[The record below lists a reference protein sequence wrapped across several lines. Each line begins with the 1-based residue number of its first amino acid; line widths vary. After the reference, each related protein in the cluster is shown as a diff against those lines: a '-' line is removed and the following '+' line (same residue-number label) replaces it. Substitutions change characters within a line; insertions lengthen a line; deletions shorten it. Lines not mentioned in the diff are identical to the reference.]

1 MSMSDPIAAM
11 LTIIRNGQM
20 VNKAFVCTDMSSK
33 KESILSVLKD
43 EGFIQDYEVKEIEN
57 NKKRLK
63 IKLKYFQG
71 KPVISNIKRISKP
84 SLRIYKSKNELPK
97 VLGGLGVA
105 IVSTSKG
112 VMTSDSAR
120 KQNFGG
126 EIICTVE

>member
-20 VNKAFVCTDMSSK
+20 VNKTFVCTDMSNT
-33 KESILSVLKD
+33 KESILAVLKD
-43 EGFIQDYEVKEIEN
+43 EGYILDYEIKDMEN

-71 KPVISNIKRISKP
+71 KPVISNIKRVSKP
-84 SLRIYKSKNELPK
+84 SLRIYKNRNELPK

-112 VMTSDSAR
+112 VMTADAASE
-120 KQNFGG
+120 QNSGG

>member
-1 MSMSDPIAAM
+1 MSMSDPISAM
-11 LTIIRNGQM
+11 ITIIRNGQM
-20 VNKAFVCTDMSSK
+20 VNKSYVCTDMSNT
-33 KESILSVLKD
+33 KESILKVLKD
-43 EGFIQDYEVKEIEN
+43 EGYINDYEVKEIEN

-84 SLRIYKSKNELPK
+84 SLRIYKSKNKLPK

-112 VMTSDSAR
+112 VMTADTA
-120 KQNFGG
+120 KNQNCGG
-126 EIICTVE
+126 EVICTVE

>member
-1 MSMSDPIAAM
+1 MSMSEPISAM
-11 LTIIRNGQM
+11 ITIIRNGQM
-20 VNKAFVCTDMSSK
+20 VNKSYVCTDMSNT
-33 KESILSVLKD
+33 KESILKVLKD
-43 EGFIQDYEVKEIEN
+43 EGYINDYEVKEMEN

-84 SLRIYKSKNELPK
+84 SLRIYKSKNKLPK

-112 VMTSDSAR
+112 VMTADTA
-120 KQNFGG
+120 KNQNCGG

>member
-11 LTIIRNGQM
+11 LTTIRNGQM
-20 VNKAFVCTDMSSK
+20 VKKDYVCTDMSK
-33 KESILSVLKD
+33 IKVSILSVLKD
-43 EGFIQDYEVKEIEN
+43 EGYILDYEMKDIEN

-71 KPVISNIKRISKP
+71 NPVISNIKRVSKP
-84 SLRIYKSKNELPK
+84 SLRMYKGKDKLPK
-97 VLGGLGVA
+97 VLGGYGVA

-112 VMTSDSAR
+112 VMTEAAAIS
-120 KQNFGG
+120 QNCGG

>member
-11 LTIIRNGQM
+11 LTTIRNGQM
-20 VNKAFVCTDMSSK
+20 VKKDYVCTGMSK
-33 KESILSVLKD
+33 IKVSILSVLKD
-43 EGFIQDYEVKEIEN
+43 EGYILDYEMKDIEN

-71 KPVISNIKRISKP
+71 NPVISNIKRVSKP
-84 SLRIYKSKNELPK
+84 SLRMYKGKDKLPK
-97 VLGGLGVA
+97 VLGGYGVA

-112 VMTSDSAR
+112 VMTEAAAIS
-120 KQNFGG
+120 QNCGG

>member
-1 MSMSDPIAAM
+1 MSMSDPISAM
-11 LTIIRNGQM
+11 ITIIRNGQM
-20 VNKAFVCTDMSSK
+20 VNKSYVCTDMSNT
-33 KESILSVLKD
+33 KESILKVLKD
-43 EGFIQDYEVKEIEN
+43 EGYINDYEVKEMEN
-57 NKKRLK
+57 SKKRLK

-84 SLRIYKSKNELPK
+84 SLRIYKSKNKLPK

-112 VMTSDSAR
+112 VMTADTA
-120 KQNFGG
+120 KNQNCGG

>member
-20 VNKAFVCTDMSSK
+20 VNKAYVCTDMSK
-33 KESILSVLKD
+33 TKQSILSVLKE
-43 EGFIQDYEVKEIEN
+43 EGYILDYEIKEIEN
-57 NKKRLK
+57 NKRRLK

-71 KPVISNIKRISKP
+71 KPVISNIKRVSKP
-84 SLRIYKSKNELPK
+84 SLRIYRNKSELPK

-112 VMTSDSAR
+112 VMTADQAR
-120 KQNFGG
+120 DNNCGG

>member
-1 MSMSDPIAAM
+1 MSMSDRISAM
-11 LTIIRNGQM
+11 ITIIRNGQM
-20 VNKAFVCTDMSSK
+20 VNKSYVCTDMSNT
-33 KESILSVLKD
+33 KESILKVLKD
-43 EGFIQDYEVKEIEN
+43 EGYINDYEVKEMEN

-84 SLRIYKSKNELPK
+84 SLRIYKSKNKLPK

-112 VMTSDSAR
+112 VMTADTA
-120 KQNFGG
+120 KNQNCGG

>member
-84 SLRIYKSKNELPK
+84 SLRIYKSKSELPK

-112 VMTSDSAR
+112 VMTADSAR

>member
-1 MSMSDPIAAM
+1 MSDPISAM
-11 LTIIRNGQM
+11 ITIIRNGQM
-20 VNKAFVCTDMSSK
+20 VNKSYVCTDMSNT
-33 KESILSVLKD
+33 KESILKVLKD
-43 EGFIQDYEVKEIEN
+43 EGYINDYEVKEMEN

-84 SLRIYKSKNELPK
+84 SLRIYKSKNKLPK

-112 VMTSDSAR
+112 VMTADTA
-120 KQNFGG
+120 KNQNCGG
-126 EIICTVE
+126 EVICTVE

>member
-1 MSMSDPIAAM
+1 MSDPIAAM

-84 SLRIYKSKNELPK
+84 SLRIYKSKSELPK

-112 VMTSDSAR
+112 VMTADSAR

>member
-20 VNKAFVCTDMSSK
+20 VNKTFVCTDMSNI
-33 KESILSVLKD
+33 KESILAVLKD
-43 EGFIQDYEVKEIEN
+43 EGYILDYKIKDMEN

-84 SLRIYKSKNELPK
+84 SLRIYRNKNELPK

-112 VMTSDSAR
+112 VMTADAAS
-120 KQNFGG
+120 KQNSGG

>member
-1 MSMSDPIAAM
+1 MSMSDPISAM
-11 LTIIRNGQM
+11 ITIIRNGQM
-20 VNKAFVCTDMSSK
+20 VNKSYVCTDMSNT
-33 KESILSVLKD
+33 KESILKVLKD
-43 EGFIQDYEVKEIEN
+43 EGYINDYEVKEMEN

-84 SLRIYKSKNELPK
+84 SLRIYKSKNKLPK

-112 VMTSDSAR
+112 VMTADAAR
-120 KQNFGG
+120 TQNCGG
-126 EIICTVE
+126 EILCTVE